1 MKNKNLVLF
10 IGVGFIFT
18 IAIWG
23 FVGGC
28 GTIND
33 HLKTKP
39 VKGLPPDQ
47 EPLRAEPVPA
57 QGEIVDKGPIFE
69 KTPVPATSKTETTV
83 PAKVESGKA
92 LRQTYIV
99 QQGDTLWKV
108 SKKFN
113 VSVQSIKDANSLK
126 SDNISIGQSLII
138 TGVESSV
145 EITKMQVPTKPK
157 TTTES
162 KPVESKSIETKPVE
176 TKKTEINKTETKEV
190 KKEETV
196 KSVKKETISAD
207 SVSVAPQTKLQPKPG
222 TVVYVVKK
230 DDSLWRVA
238 QAFGTTPEK
247 IADLNGLAKNA
258 QLTPGKEILVPSNE

>member
-10 IGVGFIFT
+10 IGVGFIVT

-33 HLKTKP
+33 HLKTGP
-39 VKGLPPDQ
+39 VKALPPDQ
-47 EPLRAEPVPA
+47 EPLRAEPVPVK
-57 QGEIVDKGPIFE
+57 GEIVAEGPIFE
-69 KTPVPATSKTETTV
+69 KNPVVAMPKEEQKTSS
-83 PAKVESGKA
+83 KVESGKA
-92 LRQTYIV
+92 VRQTYIV

-113 VSVQSIKDANSLK
+113 VSVQSIKDLNSLK
-126 SDNISIGQSLII
+126 SDNISIGQSLIMSGSG
-138 TGVESSV
+138 TV
-145 EITKMQVPTKPK
+145 
-157 TTTES
+157 
-162 KPVESKSIETKPVE
+162 VE
-176 TKKTEINKTETKEV
+176 TQKVQLPVTTKTHTEAKPSEVKQNEIKKTDVKDIKVQETTKTGMKEV
-190 KKEETV
+190 N
-196 KSVKKETISAD
+196 SVVPSP
-207 SVSVAPQTKLQPKPG
+207 VQQQTKLQAKPG

-238 QAFGTTPEK
+238 QAFGTTPDK
-247 IADLNGLAKNA
+247 IADLNGLSKTG